1 MQSDLATRL
10 RSIAK
15 VLDDRVV
22 PVVTGMGH
30 VEAKVC
36 TKAAVGEL
44 RDLADEWYEPT
55 NDETYL
61 LILGLEAIRDQALK
75 DAEAYYNAGRTES
88 GNIARDESRRAEELR
103 TKLKAKAGYDPKE
116 VTIP

>member
-30 VEAKVC
+30 VEAKIC
-36 TKAAVGEL
+36 TAAAVGEL
-44 RDLADEWYEPT
+44 RDLADEVEID
-55 NDETYL
+55 NAE
-61 LILGLEAIRDQALK
+61 RD
-75 DAEAYYNAGRTES
+75 DAW
-88 GNIARDESRRAEELR
+88 
-103 TKLKAKAGYDPKE
+103 PKG
-116 VTIP
+116 